1 MVAGHSSLLYRCL
14 ETLCRMPN
22 AVSRL
27 THTVTM
33 QDPYYTV
40 AWGVVMQ
47 LLKKG

>member
-1 MVAGHSSLLYRCL
+1 
-14 ETLCRMPN
+14 MPN

-33 QDPYYTV
+33 QDLYYTV

-47 LLKKG
+47 LLKKGLYSDAPTAPGHQTLH